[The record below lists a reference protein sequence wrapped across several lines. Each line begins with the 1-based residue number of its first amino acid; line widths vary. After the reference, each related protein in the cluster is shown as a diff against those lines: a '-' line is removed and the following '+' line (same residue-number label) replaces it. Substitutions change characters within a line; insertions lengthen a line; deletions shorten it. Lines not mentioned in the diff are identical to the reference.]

1 MLNHLLPAHLPRT
14 AQTATRLG
22 DRPTTVR
29 PIKLRY
35 ILSLALG
42 LLSMMPIKPVLA
54 EEMIMRTLTVTG
66 QGSETI
72 ATSLTQVQ
80 LGVEV
85 QDDTAAEV
93 QQEVARRSSAVVQL
107 LRSRNVTKLQ
117 TTGIN
122 LNPVY
127 SYENNRQRLTGYAGS
142 NTVSFRVPTEQ
153 AGTIL
158 DDAVRAGASQINS
171 VTFVADDDAIARAQT
186 AALREATQ
194 AAQAQAD
201 SVLSV
206 LGLNRQEIV
215 SIQINNAVAPPPMPY
230 MRAAAMESGAR
241 DATTPVVGGEQ
252 DVQASVTLQ
261 IRY

>member
-1 MLNHLLPAHLPRT
+1 MLTHLPKANQLAKSAKP
-14 AQTATRLG
+14 AQTAA
-22 DRPTTVR
+22 R

-35 ILSLALG
+35 ILPLALG
-42 LLSMMPIKPVLA
+42 LLSMMPLRPVLA
-54 EEMIMRTLTVTG
+54 AEAMMRVLTVTG

-85 QDDTAAEV
+85 QDTTAEKV
-93 QQEVARRSSAVVQL
+93 QQEVARRSAAVVQL
-107 LRSRNVTKLQ
+107 LRSRNVIKLQ

-142 NTVSFRVPTEQ
+142 NTVSFQVPTEQ
-153 AGTIL
+153 AGSIL

-171 VTFVADDDAIARAQT
+171 VSFVAADEAIARAQSE
-186 AALREATQ
+186 ALREAAQ

-201 SVLSV
+201 SVLAT

-215 SIQINNAVAPPPMPY
+215 GIQINNAVAPPPMPY
-230 MRAAAMESGAR
+230 MRAAAMEGAAR
-241 DATTPVVGGEQ
+241 DAVTPVVGGEQ